1 MLHDR
6 KGHEIKYGD
15 IVRAHDHI
23 GPVVN
28 LMDGAPPPNVVVA
41 HVTVRAFRSGVM
53 GGLMVE
59 SSDGVNRMVEPELTR
74 VANHD
79 CEIIRTGDGRVLD

>member
-41 HVTVRAFRSGVM
+41 QRYGGAVRC
-53 GGLMVE
+53 
-59 SSDGVNRMVEPELTR
+59 GVNGGVI
-74 VANHD
+74 V
-79 CEIIRTGDGRVLD
+79 